1 MEVTRDHP
9 AGTVTLSQQQY
20 ILRILEKQQMMDAK
34 PVATPID
41 PNVTLLKWTKAPDTR
56 ASLLYATAIG
66 SLMYVAIG
74 TRLDISFAVQTLS
87 LFTQNPR
94 PEHWIAVKRQK
105 GF

>member
-41 PNVTLLKWTKAPDTR
+41 PNVTLLKRTKALDTC
-56 ASLLYATAIG
+56 ANLLYATAIR
-66 SLMYVAIG
+66 SLM
-74 TRLDISFAVQTLS
+74 
-87 LFTQNPR
+87 
-94 PEHWIAVKRQK
+94 
-105 GF
+105 